1 MEQLN
6 QNAIRLYILDGKI
19 DLALN
24 LSIKSNDL
32 ISAKKV
38 AKYSLE
44 HNWINIAIRCYVLA
58 DDIDSALNTAIEFDD
73 ISNFLKLSEDRIG
86 TRGQKKDISRL
97 LSILRWL

>member
-1 MEQLN
+1 VGRELEKQGN
-6 QNAIRLYILDGKI
+6 ICNSAEVYSKAGDYENAIRLYILDGKI

-44 HNWINIAIRCYVLA
+44 HNWIYIVAMFSLM
-58 DDIDSALNTAIEFDD
+58 T
-73 ISNFLKLSEDRIG
+73 
-86 TRGQKKDISRL
+86 
-97 LSILRWL
+97 